1 MTPGLREGDI
11 GTPYAAIAK
20 AHPGVIM
27 GSYPMMQDGK
37 FWTRLVLRA
46 KDAALLAA
54 AEEAVVAMVGEHKRP
69 DAPITVTRGS

>member
-1 MTPGLREGDI
+1 
-11 GTPYAAIAK
+11 
-20 AHPGVIM
+20 M